1 MNRRHILCLSVTIAL
16 GLALLPGS
24 TLAQEKSLKEQLA
37 GTWTIISND
46 NVAPDGTK
54 RQLFGPNPKCIL
66 VLAANGQYAQII
78 VLPDRPNFKVNNRLE
93 GTPEENKAAVH
104 GTTATFGTWSVDE
117 ANKTITVRNE
127 GSMFPNQV
135 GSESK
140 RTVTLAGDQL
150 RVSNPTPPRVA
161 RPSRCGSEAQ
171 HWPVS
176 NASLEEDLAPP
187 SFGQVGPFA
196 PMSKV

>member
-1 MNRRHILCLSVTIAL
+1 MNRFHILNLSVATAL

-24 TLAQEKSLKEQLA
+24 ALAQQKSLKEQLA

-54 RQLFGPNPKCIL
+54 RQLFGPNPKGIL

-78 VLPDRPNFKVNNRLE
+78 VLPARPNFKVNNRLE

-135 GSESK
+135 GTESK
-140 RTVTLAGDQL
+140 RSVTLQGDQL
-150 RVSNPTPPRVA
+150 RVSNPAPGSGGKSESVWKRGATVA
-161 RPSRCGSEAQ
+161 
-171 HWPVS
+171 
-176 NASLEEDLAPP
+176 
-187 SFGQVGPFA
+187 
-196 PMSKV
+196 SK

>member
-1 MNRRHILCLSVTIAL
+1 MSPNRLLKPSDVDARREAIHGRSVP
-16 GLALLPGS
+16 PGRPSHSGRPRWS
-24 TLAQEKSLKEQLA
+24 TKRKNSLKEQLA

-46 NVAPDGTK
+46 NDNTAPDGTK
-54 RQLFGPNPKCIL
+54 TALWSQSERHPRL

-127 GSMFPNQV
+127 GGMFPNRA
-135 GSESK
+135 GTESK
-140 RTVTLAGDQL
+140 RTVTLQGDQL
-150 RVSNPTPPRVA
+150 RVSNPAPASGGR
-161 RPSRCGSEAQ
+161 SESA
-171 HWPVS
+171 WKRSPTF
-176 NASLEEDLAPP
+176 AS
-187 SFGQVGPFA
+187 
-196 PMSKV
+196 K

>member
-54 RQLFGPNPKCIL
+54 RQLFGPNPKGIL

-104 GTTATFGTWSVDE
+104 GTTATFGTWSV
-117 ANKTITVRNE
+117 
-127 GSMFPNQV
+127 M
-135 GSESK
+135 K
-140 RTVTLAGDQL
+140 RT
-150 RVSNPTPPRVA
+150 
-161 RPSRCGSEAQ
+161 RPSPCATRAACFRTRWE
-171 HWPVS
+171 VS
-176 NASLEEDLAPP
+176 PNAP
-187 SFGQVGPFA
+187 SPLPGIN
-196 PMSKV
+196 